1 MRTGVRCLTR
11 KTFMS
16 FVGKPAPAFTAP
28 AFFPGDTAAS
38 DVKSLSLTDYR
49 GKWVVFFWYPLD
61 FTFICP
67 TEILALSDRLDEF
80 EELGA
85 VVIGASTDSVY
96 SHRAWVRTPRGENG
110 IEGTAYPIIAD
121 MTQQIA
127 ADYGVLIDG
136 EGIALRGLFII
147 DPDGVVK
154 HSTINALNVGRN
166 VDEVIRTLQA
176 LQSGGLCAANW
187 KPGAKHLSP
196 GS

>member
-1 MRTGVRCLTR
+1 MRAGVRCLTR

-16 FVGKPAPAFTAP
+16 FVGKPAPDFTAP

-96 SHRAWVRTPRGENG
+96 SHRAWVRTPRTDNG

-121 MTQQIA
+121 MTQQSQQITASSLMVKASRFA
-127 ADYGVLIDG
+127 ACSSSTQM
-136 EGIALRGLFII
+136 ALS
-147 DPDGVVK
+147 
-154 HSTINALNVGRN
+154 STPPSMR
-166 VDEVIRTLQA
+166 
-176 LQSGGLCAANW
+176 
-187 KPGAKHLSP
+187 
-196 GS
+196 